1 MELMETAETVE
12 DMITVEERLSEV
24 RYQLESMESQLR
36 TYDNQIDYSKV
47 ELYINEVERY
57 TPVQEKS
64 AWDRIRTGFTENV
77 YRVTKGIKNFCIEFV
92 IALPILIVWALVIF
106 VVIMLL
112 RWIRSRRKAGKH
124 RMFGKKTED
133 TTSGKEENGEQQPKL

>member
-1 MELMETAETVE
+1 
-12 DMITVEERLSEV
+12 
-24 RYQLESMESQLR
+24 MESQLR

-124 RMFGKKTED
+124 RIFGKKTED